1 MEALEKGD
9 VDKAHTIKER
19 LNSIQRKQTPGA
31 TPLKVG
37 TTPLPSPLPN
47 SNTEYTTEKETTK
60 DLTEGHTISSFLAT
74 YTSEDDQLF
83 NDLHDKDVKDHHKKF
98 FWIKEKDL
106 KMIQNGPEPINLMI
120 KNIAEN
126 TTPEIHIE
134 NTRVRINKNN
144 NNTSINTKFSNSIIG
159 SNITTSKTHSKT
171 QKYDLLSTPL
181 NTEDNE
187 GNDEAIMTWG
197 EIESTPLLLDN
208 SLKDLCDIPASPYR
222 LGEDKKSDKIRD
234 KLIEKNRKEKQM
246 KRKSALPQSLLQM
259 YERRKKIKSLK

>member
-37 TTPLPSPLPN
+37 TTPLPSPYPA
-47 SNTEYTTEKETTK
+47 SNTTYTAEKETTK

-98 FWIKEKDL
+98 FWIKEKEL
-106 KMIQNGPEPINLMI
+106 KMIQNGPEPVNLMI
-120 KNIAEN
+120 KNISEN

-134 NTRVRINKNN
+134 NTRVRINKG
-144 NNTSINTKFSNSIIG
+144 NNTLSNSNSITS
-159 SNITTSKTHSKT
+159 SNTPSSKSYNTNLKS
-171 QKYDLLSTPL
+171 QQYDLLSTPL
-181 NTEDNE
+181 NTEDND
-187 GNDEAIMTWG
+187 GNTETIMTWG

-222 LGEDKKSDKIRD
+222 LGEDKKSDKVRD
-234 KLIEKNRKEKQM
+234 KLIEKNRNEKKM
-246 KRKSALPQSLLQM
+246 KRKSGLPQSLLQM
-259 YERRKKIKSLK
+259 YERRKKIKALK